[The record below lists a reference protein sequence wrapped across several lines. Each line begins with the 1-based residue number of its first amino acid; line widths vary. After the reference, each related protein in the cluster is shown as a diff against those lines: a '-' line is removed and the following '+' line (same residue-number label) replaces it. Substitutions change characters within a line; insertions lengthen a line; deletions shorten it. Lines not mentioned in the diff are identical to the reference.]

1 MQIWSSAFSSMTTQH
16 WKRHG
21 RVTRLAIP
29 EILCEK
35 TWNIIGLSSRK
46 VIALGLQT
54 DEQEIMIA
62 YFLQWKNSAEWDEQV
77 ANFKEFRDKLQSA
90 EHFFDTLICGYQ
102 RLKWAPKV
110 TKPTNEKKTKCQRL
124 YTCTLTSHIRCSLFY
139 WTKWTYTLGNV
150 LISSYC
156 MLPNHPFISTR
167 TDIWNKHTFVLRV

>member
-35 TWNIIGLSSRK
+35 TWNIIELSSRK

-110 TKPTNEKKTKCQRL
+110 TKPTNEKKNKMSKVIHL
-124 YTCTLTSHIRCSLFY
+124 HSDISYKMFPFLLDKMDVY
-139 WTKWTYTLGNV
+139 LGE
-150 LISSYC
+150 C
-156 MLPNHPFISTR
+156 
-167 TDIWNKHTFVLRV
+167 TDILLLYAS